1 MTNLVVEVSRY
12 LIILLIAIY
21 TYYNFRF
28 FSMKDQEGRDLAC
41 SRQLVCMFM
50 LHFLANMVIVLNT
63 GLESLAFFYGA
74 QVIFFLCYI
83 YLYRFF
89 YRNVSRLLVNNT
101 CMLLCTSFIMLTRLN
116 PSRAMR
122 QFVIVAAAAV
132 ITWIIPLIID
142 RVWQLAKI
150 PWILL
155 RPGAGPAVRR
165 MPFGK
170 HVLWGPAF
178 HLHRR
183 LFLPAVG
190 VCEDQLRVFCGHHV
204 LPFHGL

>member
-132 ITWIIPLIID
+132 ITWIIPLII
-142 RVWQLAKI
+142 
-150 PWILL
+150 
-155 RPGAGPAVRR
+155 GPAVSR
-165 MPFGK
+165 MPSGK
-170 HVLWGPAF
+170 HVLRGPAF
-178 HLHRR
+178 HFHRR

-204 LPFHGL
+204 LPFHGF

>member
-63 GLESLAFFYGA
+63 GLESLALFYGA

-122 QFVIVAAAAV
+122 QFVIVAAAGC
-132 ITWIIPLIID
+132 D
-142 RVWQLAKI
+142 
-150 PWILL
+150 
-155 RPGAGPAVRR
+155 
-165 MPFGK
+165 
-170 HVLWGPAF
+170 HVDHPPD
-178 HLHRR
+178 H
-183 LFLPAVG
+183 
-190 VCEDQLRVFCGHHV
+190 
-204 LPFHGL
+204 

>member
-101 CMLLCTSFIMLTRLN
+101 CMLLCTSFIMLT
-116 PSRAMR
+116 
-122 QFVIVAAAAV
+122 QVK
-132 ITWIIPLIID
+132 PLPGHAPVCD
-142 RVWQLAKI
+142 RGGSGCDHMDHS
-150 PWILL
+150 PD
-155 RPGAGPAVRR
+155 
-165 MPFGK
+165 
-170 HVLWGPAF
+170 H
-178 HLHRR
+178 
-183 LFLPAVG
+183 
-190 VCEDQLRVFCGHHV
+190 
-204 LPFHGL
+204 

>member
-63 GLESLAFFYGA
+63 GLESLALFYGA

-101 CMLLCTSFIMLTRLN
+101 LYAFMHQLYHAD
-116 PSRAMR
+116 P
-122 QFVIVAAAAV
+122 VK
-132 ITWIIPLIID
+132 PLPGHAPVCD
-142 RVWQLAKI
+142 R
-150 PWILL
+150 
-155 RPGAGPAVRR
+155 GGS
-165 MPFGK
+165 GCD
-170 HVLWGPAF
+170 HVDHPPD
-178 HLHRR
+178 H
-183 LFLPAVG
+183 
-190 VCEDQLRVFCGHHV
+190 
-204 LPFHGL
+204 

>member
-74 QVIFFLCYI
+74 QVIFLSLIHTWASEAF
-83 YLYRFF
+83 
-89 YRNVSRLLVNNT
+89 VSANHWIKWARPSLKNT
-101 CMLLCTSFIMLTRLN
+101 HPIR
-116 PSRAMR
+116 
-122 QFVIVAAAAV
+122 
-132 ITWIIPLIID
+132 
-142 RVWQLAKI
+142 
-150 PWILL
+150 
-155 RPGAGPAVRR
+155 
-165 MPFGK
+165 
-170 HVLWGPAF
+170 
-178 HLHRR
+178 
-183 LFLPAVG
+183 
-190 VCEDQLRVFCGHHV
+190 
-204 LPFHGL
+204 